1 VRTPMTDVS
10 VLLKRSMDVALS
22 AFGLIVLAPLF
33 AVVAL
38 AIIAESRGPVIYK
51 QARRGFNGDIFMIW
65 KFRSMRVTESGLRMT
80 QASRGDA
87 RITRVGR
94 YIRAYSIDELPQLL
108 NVLSGEM
115 SLVGPRPHA
124 LAHDDELGAQLA
136 TYAHRQRIKP
146 GITGWAQV
154 NGFRGATATR
164 AQIEGR
170 TRHDLY
176 YIDNWSIFLDCWI
189 IVLTIFSR
197 KARSNAF

>member
-1 VRTPMTDVS
+1 MA
-10 VLLKRSMDVALS
+10 VAPRK
-22 AFGLIVLAPLF
+22 PL
-33 AVVAL
+33 
-38 AIIAESRGPVIYK
+38 
-51 QARRGFNGDIFMIW
+51 
-65 KFRSMRVTESGLRMT
+65 TC
-80 QASRGDA
+80 
-87 RITRVGR
+87 
-94 YIRAYSIDELPQLL
+94 
-108 NVLSGEM
+108 
-115 SLVGPRPHA
+115 
-124 LAHDDELGAQLA
+124 AQLA